1 MQRDQILNYEKG
13 RSEKSRSALS
23 PPKRSG
29 WQVAA
34 RVWSNWLTGIP
45 PGLII
50 RTLGKQLSEKGGR
63 FMKSIAETIIALE
76 TAALEAWHNGNPSHY
91 LELYSKDFTY
101 FDPAH
106 ERRLD
111 GWDKIKEFYESM
123 RGKIKMDKFE
133 MINPVVQQSET
144 MAVLTYN
151 LHSYSGET
159 LWKENCTEVYRLEEN
174 NEWKIIHSHWSLTK
188 PPVD

>member
-1 MQRDQILNYEKG
+1 MD
-13 RSEKSRSALS
+13 
-23 PPKRSG
+23 KR
-29 WQVAA
+29 AI
-34 RVWSNWLTGIP
+34 T
-45 PGLII
+45 
-50 RTLGKQLSEKGGR
+50 
-63 FMKSIAETIIALE
+63 ETIISME
-76 TAALEAWHNGNPSHY
+76 TAALDAWHNGNPSPY

-106 ERRLD
+106 EWRID
-111 GWDKIKEFYESM
+111 GWDKIKELYESM

-133 MINPVVQQSET
+133 IINPVVQLADK

-174 NEWKIIHSHWSLTK
+174 NEWKIIHSHWSFTK
-188 PPVD
+188 PSIV